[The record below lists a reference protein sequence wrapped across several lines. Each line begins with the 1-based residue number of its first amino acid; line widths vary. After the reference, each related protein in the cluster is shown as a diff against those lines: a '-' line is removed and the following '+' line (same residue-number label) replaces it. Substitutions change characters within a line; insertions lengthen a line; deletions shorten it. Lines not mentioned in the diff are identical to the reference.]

1 MLTLI
6 STDPFVIPDP
16 STGED
21 ILVDPVDRTVDYG
34 EGPVPFTEFQENLI
48 PTPSQIADKIAE
60 IDSTETA
67 LDAAETLRQSMFDL
81 TDDIIAWC
89 TAAQQF
95 IQTGGAQGSLSSS
108 TYISLLT
115 QAETLLL
122 SHKNLEIKTDAVND
136 QRDWMLQ
143 RGQQA
148 QSILALAALST

>member
-1 MLTLI
+1 MLTLT
-6 STDPFVIPDP
+6 STEPFVIQDP
-16 STGED
+16 VTGED
-21 ILVDPVDRTVDYG
+21 ILVDPVGRTVDYG
-34 EGPVPFTEFQENLI
+34 EGPVAFTDFQERLI
-48 PTPSQIADKIAE
+48 PTPTQI
-60 IDSTETA
+60 STIISKVEEAETA
-67 LDAAETLRQSMFDL
+67 FDAAETLRQSMFEL

-89 TAAQQF
+89 TSAQQF

-108 TYISLLT
+108 SYISLLT

-122 SHKNLEIKTDAVND
+122 AHKNLAIKTDAVND